1 MALAAF
7 RGPPFLSSLLLG
19 HVITLITFSLL
30 LFLEW
35 EEEEEYNNKKSNRN
49 AMTKKKLQN
58 KK

>member
-30 LFLEW
+30 FFFYLEW
-35 EEEEEYNNKKSNRN
+35 EEEEE
-49 AMTKKKLQN
+49 
-58 KK
+58 